1 MNELPC
7 FIAKGLPFKWPL
19 IFIPN
24 RLGISHSKT
33 LTEVGM
39 WMVESPSSDSS
50 FGDASHHVFRLCWW
64 YTYPSEKYESQMGW
78 LFPIYA
84 KRKVPNDQFFFKK
97 KTKCQSDGYSLI
109 PYKKLAMFNG
119 LYMYIYIYICVCVYF
134 VYIHSIWV
142 KYNISL
148 TWIVRPFGGDS
159 PY

>member
-84 KRKVPNDQFFFKK
+84 KKKVPNDQFF
-97 KTKCQSDGYSLI
+97 L
-109 PYKKLAMFNG
+109 KKLSAKAMAT
-119 LYMYIYIYICVCVYF
+119 LWYPTKSLQCLTDYICIYICVYF